1 VQELITGKLE
11 EWADKAEVISIRIPG
26 YWTHKKGSDIEPF
39 SPPQPGEKIVYA
51 LHGGAYV
58 RLSGHP
64 TDVTGNIGKGFLK
77 YVDKVTRVFS
87 PEYRLAVGKPN
98 IPQHS
103 FPTQLID
110 ALAGYNYLVNV
121 VGFSPDDIIVEGDS
135 AGGNLAH
142 ALTRYLVEY
151 QGDAKVKIP
160 GPPSALIL
168 TSPWADLGEGHE
180 ILPNGSA
187 KKFLGIDYLPGD
199 GAYAKGAFTGV
210 HGLSAASTNPY
221 VSPASLDPS
230 FEISFKGFPRTFIIG
245 GGAELLLDCIRTLKE
260 RMIKDLGEG
269 DGVKEGDGK
278 VRYYEAPD
286 AVHDYLCFQ
295 WSEPERSQT
304 FQAINA
310 WLDCS

>member
-1 VQELITGKLE
+1 MASRAAPVTLLPNHLAITPGTDIYGVWIDPVEELITGKLR
-11 EWADKAEVISIRIPG
+11 EWADKAEVTSIRIPG

-39 SPPQPGEKIVYA
+39 SSPQPGEKIVYA

-64 TDVTGNIGKGFLK
+64 TDVTGNIGKGFLQ

-87 PEYRLAVGKPN
+87 TEYRLAVGKPN

-121 VGFSPDDIIVEGDS
+121 VGFSPEDIIVEGDS

-151 QGDAKVKIP
+151 QGNAEVKLP

-180 ILPNGSA
+180 TLPNGSA
-187 KKFLGIDYLPGD
+187 KKFLGQETVHTQRALSRASMDCPLP
-199 GAYAKGAFTGV
+199 TRT
-210 HGLSAASTNPY
+210 H
-221 VSPASLDPS
+221 
-230 FEISFKGFPRTFIIG
+230 IS
-245 GGAELLLDCIRTLKE
+245 LLLHWIPPS
-260 RMIKDLGEG
+260 GSAS
-269 DGVKEGDGK
+269 K
-278 VRYYEAPD
+278 VSLEHSSLVVEQNSFWTAF
-286 AVHDYLCFQ
+286 AL
-295 WSEPERSQT
+295 
-304 FQAINA
+304 
-310 WLDCS
+310 